1 MAIVAD
7 HTMLKFHG
15 RERVKHYIL
24 ALMNIVS
31 MIRLSYNLF
40 LCSFVVHVLSE
51 SFNLCNPFKVSA
63 IFNDH
68 SLDSN
73 MTLVINKLFLYEEKD
88 PVIRYGNVKKSL
100 EAVNKWNYRHLMK
113 LPKGMAAKGS

>member
-31 MIRLSYNLF
+31 YDTFIVQFILVLYVGWKCT
-40 LCSFVVHVLSE
+40 LCE
-51 SFNLCNPFKVSA
+51 C
-63 IFNDH
+63 
-68 SLDSN
+68 
-73 MTLVINKLFLYEEKD
+73 
-88 PVIRYGNVKKSL
+88 
-100 EAVNKWNYRHLMK
+100 LMF
-113 LPKGMAAKGS
+113 M